1 MAPPSTLAPAGLGWA
16 VFPVTSSVHFLPEK
30 GEVGWWPETRI
41 PGRALCGPGP
51 PRGGRQGQVGPQWLG
66 PAPWRH
72 GPSLSLR
79 SRADDTACGCP
90 SPAAALTRVVRTAPA
105 ALSILVLSPCPG
117 AVLMTPVRAAHCRA
131 RASWLPACPLMH
143 PACPSH
149 QHPCPLPT
157 RWTHASADLPVGAP
171 AGVAAFLPCLGGP
184 PGPLGP
190 PSRLPTAAPTR
201 CCPGPHHPTG
211 CQGALTSRPPSALP
225 LPTKRSRELAG
236 LWQGEGPARCHCGY
250 CRAWAPFPLPSL
262 ASSSPGRD
270 SFAVALCPLSAR
282 SQPGPC
288 LMTALRLP

>member
-1 MAPPSTLAPAGLGWA
+1 MVAPPSTLAPAGLGWA

-90 SPAAALTRVVRTAPA
+90 SPAAALTGVVRTAPGAGGARSPA

-171 AGVAAFLPCLGGP
+171 AGVAAFLPCLVGP

-225 LPTKRSRELAG
+225 LPSRV
-236 LWQGEGPARCHCGY
+236 
-250 CRAWAPFPLPSL
+250 RASPQAFCPPLPGPGNIQVC
-262 ASSSPGRD
+262 ASG
-270 SFAVALCPLSAR
+270 
-282 SQPGPC
+282 
-288 LMTALRLP
+288 